1 MAPKLAILRKCIH
14 TSCPCYFLITWWF
27 HRDIGMFSLFF
38 SLCCDRRNSR
48 NQLYIYAECE
58 ELGSTILSKIPT
70 SEKCRIAKIAIWYY
84 RGGSCSRAC
93 LKKSFRELRV
103 PVCGRFYPN
112 EGGVAGYGN
121 RMRVK
126 YTAKWGLQ
134 IAEMIFQTR
143 SSVYWDLG
151 INRKMGLG
159 NPQQDENLMREY
171 CDERQYC

>member
-1 MAPKLAILRKCIH
+1 MIFMYFSILDMAPKLAILRKCIH

-84 RGGSCSRAC
+84 RGGSCS
-93 LKKSFRELRV
+93 
-103 PVCGRFYPN
+103 
-112 EGGVAGYGN
+112 
-121 RMRVK
+121 
-126 YTAKWGLQ
+126 
-134 IAEMIFQTR
+134 
-143 SSVYWDLG
+143 SVYWDLG